1 MNKIAIISAN
11 YYKKVCDLLE
21 IGVKQNLE
29 KNGLQNYEII
39 YVPGA
44 FEIPAGLNF
53 AIKSKKYDGF
63 IALGCILKGETAHYD
78 FICNAVFQQI
88 SSIIVQGDIAFGLGI
103 ITANN
108 LSQAMERADFVKQ
121 DVGGNAARAMLKM
134 MGIKEKYGI

>member
-1 MNKIAIISAN
+1 M
-11 YYKKVCDLLE
+11 
-21 IGVKQNLE
+21 QW
-29 KNGLQNYEII
+29 
-39 YVPGA
+39 
-44 FEIPAGLNF
+44 
-53 AIKSKKYDGF
+53 
-63 IALGCILKGETAHYD
+63 AHYD